1 MYKIYACENIKKYK
15 NKIYKYNYFRLIYY
29 DENRLRVQKMFKT
42 FELAEDY
49 VKNSK
54 FIV

>member
-1 MYKIYACENIKKYK
+1 MYKIYSCENIKKYK

-29 DENRLRVQKMFKT
+29 DENRERVQKMFKNY
-42 FELAEDY
+42 ELAKQF